1 MPINQRLKNV
11 IAAIKYKHGLKQA
24 EIADRM
30 GIKNT
35 YLSDVINGRS
45 PLSELFS
52 DKLITAFSISKI
64 YLLSGE
70 GEVFEEEEKAPSTSE
85 IISMPRE
92 VFEQITRLTETVLSQ
107 QKTIEGQQKLIEEFL
122 QEQKKMRVQTGGNVG
137 SVAVNG

>member
-85 IISMPRE
+85 IISMPCE

>member
-11 IAAIKYKHGLKQA
+11 VAAIKYKHGLKQA

>member
-11 IAAIKYKHGLKQA
+11 VAAIKYKHGLKQA

-107 QKTIEGQQKLIEEFL
+107 QKTIEGQQKLLEEFL

>member
-11 IAAIKYKHGLKQA
+11 VAAIKYKHGLKQS
-24 EIADRM
+24 EIADKM

-52 DKLITAFSISKI
+52 DKLTTAFSVSKV
-64 YLLSGE
+64 YLSNGE
-70 GEVFEEEEKAPSTSE
+70 GEVFEEEEKKPSTSE

-107 QKTIEGQQKLIEEFL
+107 QKTIEGQQKLLEEIL
-122 QEQKKMRVQTGGNVG
+122 QEQKKMLAHTEENV
-137 SVAVNG
+137 SCAAANG

>member
-11 IAAIKYKHGLKQA
+11 VAAIKYKHGLKQS
-24 EIADRM
+24 EIADKM

-52 DKLITAFSISKI
+52 DKLTTAFSVSKV
-64 YLLSGE
+64 YLSNGE
-70 GEVFEEEEKAPSTSE
+70 GEVFEEEEKKPSTSE
-85 IISMPRE
+85 IISMPRD

-107 QKTIEGQQKLIEEFL
+107 QKTIEGQQKLLEEIL
-122 QEQKKMRVQTGGNVG
+122 QEQKKMLAHTEGNV
-137 SVAVNG
+137 SCAAANG